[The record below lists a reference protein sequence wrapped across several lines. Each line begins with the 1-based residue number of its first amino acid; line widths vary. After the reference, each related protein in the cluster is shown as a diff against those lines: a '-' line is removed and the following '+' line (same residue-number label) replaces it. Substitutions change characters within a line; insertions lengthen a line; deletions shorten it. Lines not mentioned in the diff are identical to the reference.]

1 MLREELTRYQFFLQL
16 KLDINEGRLE
26 CLPSTCIELAALALQ
41 CVYIHIFFLI
51 ILCLYIRL
59 FIILAEL
66 GDYDETCHTPAVISE
81 FRFVPNQTE
90 DMEIQIVEE
99 FKKCKGLT
107 PAQAE
112 TSYLNKVKWLE
123 MYGVDNHT
131 VLVSKIIE
139 FNIFSCSALKLKN
152 F

>member
-1 MLREELTRYQFFLQL
+1 MHL
-16 KLDINEGRLE
+16 
-26 CLPSTCIELAALALQ
+26 
-41 CVYIHIFFLI
+41 
-51 ILCLYIRL
+51 L
-59 FIILAEL
+59 FIFIAEL

-131 VLVSKIIE
+131 VLVSKEILFYFLIC
-139 FNIFSCSALKLKN
+139 IT
-152 F
+152 